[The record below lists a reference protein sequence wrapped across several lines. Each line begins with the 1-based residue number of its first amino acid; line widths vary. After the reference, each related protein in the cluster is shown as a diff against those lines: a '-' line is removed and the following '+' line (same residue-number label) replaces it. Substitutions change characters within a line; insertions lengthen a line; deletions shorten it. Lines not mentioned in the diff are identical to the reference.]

1 MDTDGQKDLLKCTE
15 QVNMLHKAYLFP
27 KKSKV
32 GRWEKLQLKASPL
45 FSAVKQKTVHTL
57 KLELIGSIIG
67 NKHRLELKTQQ
78 VSEYIRLSLN

>member
-1 MDTDGQKDLLKCTE
+1 MRE
-15 QVNMLHKAYLFP
+15 
-27 KKSKV
+27 
-32 GRWEKLQLKASPL
+32 ASVKGIPL